1 MPSQPS
7 AHPCFSTSS
16 ATSSLY
22 PPFRLASLKDNYSWI
37 LTLTD
42 PASGAPCGA
51 AIVDPTDSLPIQ
63 TYFKHSPLPLLAIIN
78 THHHYDHTG
87 GNDYLVRHYAPSVY
101 GSAQDRA
108 RIPHLNQP
116 LDDGTT
122 FQLNQ
127 LSLVAQRADG
137 HTRGHM
143 MYHEPQQKWLFT
155 GDAVFSL
162 GCGKM
167 FEGTGAMMVASL
179 AKLQDFPADTLMFC
193 GHEYT
198 LANAQFSLTVDP
210 HNIELQHFYHRLAVR
225 RQANPNFATI
235 PSTLGFERNHN
246 PFLQLANPAF
256 LSRANIPEHL
266 RAAHGHR
273 ALQEE
278 LFLWLR
284 KQKDEFIPHEEAT
297 LRDA

>member
-1 MPSQPS
+1 MPPQRSN
-7 AHPCFSTSS
+7 HPCFSTPST
-16 ATSSLY
+16 ATGVY

-42 PASGAPCGA
+42 EGGEPCGT

-87 GNDYLVRHYAPSVY
+87 GNDYLVRHYAPRVY
-101 GSAQDRA
+101 GSAQDHT
-108 RIPHLNQP
+108 RIPHLNHP
-116 LDDGTT
+116 LHEGTT
-122 FQLNQ
+122 FQLGQ
-127 LSLVAQRADG
+127 ISLTAWGADG
-137 HTRGHM
+137 HTRGHL

-162 GCGKM
+162 GCGRM
-167 FEGTGAMMVASL
+167 FEGTPAMMVASL
-179 AKLQDFPADTLMFC
+179 AKLQQFPADTLMFC

-210 HNIELQHFYHRLAVR
+210 HNTELRQFYHTLAAR
-225 RQANPNFATI
+225 RQANPRFATI
-235 PSTLGFERNHN
+235 PSTLGLERNLN

-256 LSRANIPEHL
+256 LSRANIPDQY
-266 RAAHGHR
+266 RAAHSEH

-284 KQKDEFIPHEEAT
+284 TQKDEFVPHDD
-297 LRDA
+297 L